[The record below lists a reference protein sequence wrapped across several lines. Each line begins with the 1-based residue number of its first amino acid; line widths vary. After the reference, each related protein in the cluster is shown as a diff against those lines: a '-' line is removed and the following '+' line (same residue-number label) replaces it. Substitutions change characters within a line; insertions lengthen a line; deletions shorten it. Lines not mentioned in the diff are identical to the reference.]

1 MARSCARKRSW
12 ADRPRAG
19 ILAGMSIKTMIVDDH
34 DDVRLLLRVVLD
46 AADGIEVV
54 GEAANGEEAVDRYLD
69 LRPQIIVLDEMM
81 PGMSGLDVVRALRD
95 RGEDPNVV
103 LCSAHLDQHIVD
115 LASEIGVAC
124 CIPKTEVSLTVAAV
138 REQAGCG

>member
-1 MARSCARKRSW
+1 
-12 ADRPRAG
+12 
-19 ILAGMSIKTMIVDDH
+19 MIVDDH